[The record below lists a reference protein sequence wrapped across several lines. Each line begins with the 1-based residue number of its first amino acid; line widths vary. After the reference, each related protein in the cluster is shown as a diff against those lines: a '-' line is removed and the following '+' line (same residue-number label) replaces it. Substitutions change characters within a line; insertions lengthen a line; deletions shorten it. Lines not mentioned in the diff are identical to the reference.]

1 MKKLYVAAT
10 EQHAG
15 KTSICLGLYRA
26 AQERG
31 CKVCFTKP
39 VGQRYI
45 LTDGEKVDE
54 DAVLFKRALG
64 AHGQIKDLNPISIPR
79 GFTRHYIFHRD
90 ESLTLGAIEEAFKR
104 VAQGKDL
111 VIIEGTGHAG
121 AGSVLD
127 LSNARVAKRLGA
139 PVVLLVPAGIARSI
153 DETWLNQCVFE
164 REGVT
169 LLGVVVNRCREDRIG
184 DIADVVRRGLAH
196 KGIELLGVL
205 PDSELLAAHSVLQLV
220 MGLEAEILSGHEG
233 IANSIRRIVVGAMG
247 PHQALDSFSQN
258 TLLITPSEREDLI
271 LAALS
276 TCVVEETC
284 TTCVGAILLT
294 GGVKP
299 HPAIM
304 ALMQK
309 TSIPVML
316 VEHDSYTAAAKVY
329 DLVSKIRPTDTKKI
343 SLCRRLAQRHVK
355 VERLLECAR
364 AYDR

>member
-1 MKKLYVAAT
+1 MKLFIAGSS
-10 EQHAG
+10 QSAG
-15 KTSICLGLYRA
+15 KTVLALGLMPALSQRWKSV
-26 AQERG
+26 G
-31 CKVCFTKP
+31 FIKP
-39 VGQRYI
+39 VGQHWVEAG
-45 LTDGEKVDE
+45 GERVEE
-54 DAVLFKRALG
+54 DAQLMKVIFDLPDDVKDMNPVTVEAGLMRQYIDEPDSAQFKKG
-64 AHGQIKDLNPISIPR
+64 ID
-79 GFTRHYIFHRD
+79 
-90 ESLTLGAIEEAFKR
+90 EAFNR
-104 VAQGKDL
+104 VAEDKDVVL
-111 VIIEGTGHAG
+111 IEGTGHAG